1 MKNIDNGAIA
11 KDKEIVNDGEITKV
25 VLAYSGGLDTSVIIP
40 WLKENYQNCQVI
52 AVCGDVGQGDE
63 LDIVYEKALK
73 SGASKCYIVDLKK
86 EFVKDFVWP
95 VIKAGSKYEGKYLLG
110 TSVARPLIAKA
121 LVDVAKKEGAQY
133 ICHGAT
139 GKGNDQVRFEVSI
152 AALSPDT
159 KIIAPWREWDIKSRE
174 DAIDYAKD
182 HGIEVPVTK
191 KRPYSMDRNVLH
203 LSHEGGDLENPE
215 NEPID
220 DLCLIC
226 TRPEEAPN
234 QAEYIVIDFEKGQP
248 VAINGQKFD
257 EPLALLEKANE
268 IGAKHGIGILDMVE
282 NRLVGMKSR
291 GIYETPGGTL
301 LMEAH
306 QLLESLTLDRDTAS
320 FKSHIAIKYAQLLYD
335 GLWYTPLKQALDAF
349 IDSTQETCTGQIKMK
364 LYKGNCIPAGIKS
377 PYSLYSEEIATFGED
392 DVYDQKDA
400 EGFIHLFSLPLKTNA
415 RMRAKSGLEI

>member
-1 MKNIDNGAIA
+1 MINIDNGAIA
-11 KDKEIVNDGEITKV
+11 KDKEIVNDGEMTKV

-182 HGIEVPVTK
+182 HGIEIPVTK

-226 TRPEEAPN
+226 TRPEEAPD

-415 RMRAKSGLEI
+415 RMRAKSGLKI